1 MRGML
6 AAAVV
11 LAYPVWSHGVVSAGY
26 PQLSLVGLVAIIGL
40 SESVR
45 QAGWP
50 RGAGFQ
56 AVMFV
61 LAAAAAL
68 DLTVAVPLALYLPP
82 VLIPLAL
89 AWLFA
94 RSLLPGRR
102 PLIQAFVQD
111 VMGDR
116 RPAKVAY
123 ARRLT
128 TVWALVLGMLA
139 TEALALALFAP
150 PSLWSLMTN
159 GVNYAIVA
167 GVFAL
172 EFAWRCHRFGVPE
185 RPGTLWT
192 RMLSTDW
199 RRLGDGS

>member
-1 MRGML
+1 MRGVL
-6 AAAVV
+6 AAAMV
-11 LAYPVWSHGVVSAGY
+11 LAYPAWSHAVVSAGY
-26 PQLSLVGLVAIIGL
+26 PQLSLVGLVAVFGL
-40 SESVR
+40 SERVR

-50 RGAGFQ
+50 GGAGFW
-56 AVMFV
+56 AVM
-61 LAAAAAL
+61 LGLSAAAAL
-68 DLTVAVPLALYLPP
+68 DLAVAVPLALYLPP
-82 VLIPLAL
+82 VLIPLGL

-94 RSLLPGRR
+94 RSLMPGRR

-116 RPAKVAY
+116 RPSKATY

-128 TVWALVLGMLA
+128 TVWALVLGLLA
-139 TEALALALFAP
+139 IEALALALFAP

-172 EFAWRCHRFGVPE
+172 EFAWRCHRFGVPD